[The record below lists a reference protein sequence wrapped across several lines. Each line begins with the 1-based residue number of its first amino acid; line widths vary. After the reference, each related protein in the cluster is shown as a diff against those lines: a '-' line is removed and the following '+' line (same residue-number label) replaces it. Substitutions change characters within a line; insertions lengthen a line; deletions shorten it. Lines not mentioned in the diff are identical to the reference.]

1 MGGGIVLGLETSC
14 DETAAALVAGGRRV
28 LSSVV
33 ASQVEVH
40 RRYGGVVPEI
50 AARRHAEAIGPVL
63 REAFDRAGVGWDAVD
78 AVAVTRGPGLVG
90 ALLVGLAAAKAA
102 AFARGLPLVGVN
114 HLAGHIMATYLD
126 GDAPEW
132 PAVALVVS
140 GSHTDLLWIGRG
152 ADGSPGELRRLG
164 GTRDDAAGEA
174 FDKVARLLGL
184 PYPGGPAIEAAAARV
199 RAESGTGRTGGAGDR
214 RDANDGTGSL
224 ELPRPMWDEG
234 FDFSFSGL
242 KTAVAVLLEER
253 GRDGVSA
260 EDVARAFQDAVV
272 DVLVHK
278 TVRAAEACSVRQ
290 VVLAGGVAAN
300 GALRERLGRACAER
314 GWRLAVPP
322 LRFCTD
328 NAAMIAAAGYFA
340 LQAGR
345 VDGFDLDADPNLD
358 FEDSPAVRW
367 L

>member
-14 DETAAALVAGGRRV
+14 DETAAALVAEGRRV

-33 ASQVEVH
+33 ASQAEVH

-50 AARRHAEAIGPVL
+50 AARRHVEAIGPVL
-63 REAFDRAGVGWDAVD
+63 REAFAQAGAGWEDVD

-90 ALLVGLAAAKAA
+90 ALLVGVAAAKAA

-114 HLAGHIMATYLD
+114 HLAGHIMAAYLE
-126 GDAPEW
+126 GEPPEW

-140 GSHTDLLWIGRG
+140 GSHTDLLWIGKGEGG
-152 ADGSPGELRRLG
+152 APGELRRLG

-184 PYPGGPAIEAAAARV
+184 PYPGGPAIEAAAAR
-199 RAESGTGRTGGAGDR
+199 AGAAGG
-214 RDANDGTGSL
+214 L
-224 ELPRPMWDEG
+224 ELPRPMRDEG

-253 GRDGVSA
+253 GPRVA
-260 EDVARAFQDAVV
+260 PEAVARAFQDAVV
-272 DVLVHK
+272 DVLVTK
-278 TVRAAEACSVRQ
+278 TVRAAEACGARC
-290 VVLAGGVAAN
+290 VVAAGGVAAN
-300 GALRERLGRACAER
+300 GALRQRLAAACGER
-314 GWRLAVPP
+314 GWRLVVPP
-322 LRFCTD
+322 LRYCTD
-328 NAAMIAAAGYFA
+328 NAAMIAAAGWFA
-340 LQAGR
+340 WRAGR
-345 VDGFDLDADPNLD
+345 RDGYELDADPDLD

-367 L
+367 M